1 MGNFKSEEKCK
12 ECGLIRIVGPE
23 GLCHECWQ
31 EAYQQKYPDEMDDR
45 DPYNP
50 CEYSEGYNWDE
61 YDWDSDP
68 DWR

>member
-1 MGNFKSEEKCK
+1 MDIKIVRDHFEERKA
-12 ECGLIRIVGPE
+12 E
-23 GLCHECWQ
+23 Q
-31 EAYQQKYPDEMDDR
+31 EKQKYPDEMDDR